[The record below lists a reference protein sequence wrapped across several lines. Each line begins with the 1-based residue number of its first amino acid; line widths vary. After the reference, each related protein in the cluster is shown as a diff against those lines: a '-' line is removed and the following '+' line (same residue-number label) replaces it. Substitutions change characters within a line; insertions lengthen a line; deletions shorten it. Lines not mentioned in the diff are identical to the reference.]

1 MNVLFVAS
9 LIGIIVTNMTG
20 CAMMDIAQPRE
31 LIIMIKNATP
41 EGGRCSKYPLLRNEK
56 IPKKT
61 AVRRGNIFRSA
72 RLLFVLCVNYDL
84 FGICILMST
93 LRSVRMI
100 HTKNRMTRIG
110 IRQDVTIMTA
120 RASIR

>member
-1 MNVLFVAS
+1 MKYRPCSDALLWKSFIPGRR
-9 LIGIIVTNMTG
+9 LI
-20 CAMMDIAQPRE
+20 
-31 LIIMIKNATP
+31 NACGKFEQITP
-41 EGGRCSKYPLLRNEK
+41 
-56 IPKKT
+56 KT

-84 FGICILMST
+84 FGIRILMST
-93 LRSVRMI
+93 LRTVRMI